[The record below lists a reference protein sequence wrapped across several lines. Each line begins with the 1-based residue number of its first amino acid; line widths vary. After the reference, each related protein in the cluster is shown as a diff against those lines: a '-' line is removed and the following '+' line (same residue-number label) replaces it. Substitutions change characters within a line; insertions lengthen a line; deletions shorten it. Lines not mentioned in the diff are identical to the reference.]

1 MALGPALPRLNVA
14 ASASLARMHVAR
26 PVVSRVGRALCLCL
40 VGLGTLAGA
49 SVQASAAVAPPSG
62 LSAREALLI
71 DTDTGTTLFSRRAN
85 ARVPI
90 ASTTKLMTAYVTLE
104 YESLK
109 HVFVDRPYTPTPDES
124 LAGLTPGARYTVAE
138 LLRAMLIPS
147 GGDAANTLA
156 LGVGGGSMSHFI
168 DLMNTT
174 AKQLGLTDTH
184 YTTAVGLDT
193 PGNYSTAANLA
204 TLAQYLLRN
213 AFFAKV
219 VDEPSW
225 VLSDGLV
232 LKNTDDLI
240 GAYPFVVGVK
250 TGHTQDAGYCL
261 VGAAS
266 SHGVHLVSVVLGD
279 PSIASR
285 DADTLTLLRYGL
297 RLYHDVPIA
306 VAGRT
311 YLTVGVKGSSERMA
325 IVASRSANLIVSRAV
340 ALHVSVDGVPTQL
353 HGPIAAGGEVGVID
367 VTENGKPAVSVP
379 LVTALA
385 VAAPATSAT
394 ALYAYGAVILG
405 LIILG
410 GCSLRLMRTRAK
422 RRARQTGRRSAA
434 G

>member
-1 MALGPALPRLNVA
+1 VALGRALPQLNVA
-14 ASASLARMHVAR
+14 AFASLARMHLAR
-26 PVVSRVGRALCLCL
+26 RVVSRVGTALCLCL
-40 VGLGTLAGA
+40 LGLGTLAGA
-49 SVQASAAVAPPSG
+49 CAQASTAAAPRLG
-62 LSAREALLI
+62 LAAHEALLI
-71 DTDTGTTLFSRRAN
+71 DTDTGTTLFSLRPD

-109 HVFVDRPYTPTPDES
+109 HVFVDQPYSPSPDES
-124 LAGLTPGARYTVAE
+124 LAGLTPGVHYTVAD

-168 DLMNTT
+168 ALMNTT

-204 TLAQYLLRN
+204 TLTQYLLRN

-219 VDEPSW
+219 VDEPRW
-225 VLSDGLV
+225 VLPDGLV
-232 LKNTDDLI
+232 LKNTDDLV

-266 SHGVHLVSVVLGD
+266 WHGVHLLSVVLGD
-279 PSIASR
+279 PSIATR
-285 DADTLTLLRYGL
+285 DADTLTLLRFGL
-297 RLYHDVPIA
+297 RAYHDVPIA
-306 VAGRT
+306 VAGHT

-325 IVASRSANLIVSRAV
+325 IIASRSENLIVSRAV
-340 ALHVSVDGVPTQL
+340 ALHVSVAGVPTQL
-353 HGPIAAGGEVGVID
+353 HGPIAAGGEVGMID
-367 VTENGKPAVSVP
+367 VTENGKPVVSVP

-385 VAAPATSAT
+385 VEAPATSANVR
-394 ALYAYGAVILG
+394 YVYGAVILA
-405 LIILG
+405 LLLLG

-422 RRARQTGRRSAA
+422 RRARQTGRRSVAR
-434 G
+434 

>member
-1 MALGPALPRLNVA
+1 
-14 ASASLARMHVAR
+14 
-26 PVVSRVGRALCLCL
+26 
-40 VGLGTLAGA
+40 
-49 SVQASAAVAPPSG
+49 
-62 LSAREALLI
+62 
-71 DTDTGTTLFSRRAN
+71 
-85 ARVPI
+85 
-90 ASTTKLMTAYVTLE
+90 MTAYVTLE